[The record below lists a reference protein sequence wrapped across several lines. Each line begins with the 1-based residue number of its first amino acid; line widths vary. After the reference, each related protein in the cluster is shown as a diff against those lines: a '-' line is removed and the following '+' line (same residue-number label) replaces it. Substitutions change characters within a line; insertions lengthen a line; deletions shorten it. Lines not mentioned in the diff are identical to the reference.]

1 MRALFLLL
9 DFISFFAT
17 ISWVVI
23 LRYRDFSPSVL
34 VPTIQ
39 VLMPVFC
46 LVTIILWVFS
56 FYDINTIKKQRL
68 NYQNILVAFA
78 ISLLSSGFGIY
89 YTTSFFNVATPKL
102 ILLSVFVVYFSYL
115 YFSRKIYSSYAFVR
129 QKILLV
135 GQSETLKDIEK
146 DLAFYKEYADV
157 GHCNTPQEAISTDLP
172 LPDLMIM
179 AHNCLDENPQ
189 LWPLL
194 LEKIICKGVLL
205 ETDYQFY
212 ERLFNRC
219 STEALQNPH
228 WLMQS
233 ISLRQSRTI
242 FPLVKRGIDIAFS
255 LVFIPLFFPLGLC
268 IYGLIKYV
276 EKMPPFFPQIRMGR
290 NDRQI
295 TIYKFRTMMPNT
307 QEVTRLGAFLRR
319 FRLDEIPQLLNILRG
334 DISIV
339 GPRPVW
345 DREYQFLNEHIY
357 CHRIRN
363 IIQPG
368 LTGWAQLNFKAP
380 PTYCVLADLNKNKNI
395 PQEKLQDAVL
405 RLAYDLW
412 YIKNRSLFLDMEII
426 LKTAKRAFLKDKNI
440 GKNS

>member
-23 LRYRDFSPSVL
+23 LRYQDFSPSVL

-46 LVTIILWVFS
+46 SVTLILWVFS

-68 NYQNILVAFA
+68 NYQNILVAFT

-89 YTTSFFNVATPKL
+89 YTTSFFNVATSKL

-115 YFSRKIYSSYAFVR
+115 YLSRKIYASYAFVR

-135 GQSETLKDIEK
+135 GQSETLKAIEK
-146 DLAFYKEYADV
+146 DLAFYKEYVIA
-157 GHCNTPQEAISTDLP
+157 GRCATAQEALGPDTP

-179 AHNCLDENPQ
+179 AHNCLEKAPQ
-189 LWPLL
+189 AWPLI
-194 LEKIICKGVLL
+194 LEKLICKGVLL

-219 STEALQNPH
+219 SAEALQNPH
-228 WLMQS
+228 WLVQS
-233 ISLRQSRTI
+233 LSQRQSRTI
-242 FPLVKRGIDIAFS
+242 FPLVKRAIDIGFS
-255 LVFIPLFFPLGLC
+255 LVLIPLFFPLGLC
-268 IYGLIKYV
+268 IYGLIKYTD
-276 EKMPPFFPQIRMGR
+276 KMPPFFPQVRMGR
-290 NDRQI
+290 NDRRI
-295 TIYKFRTMMPNT
+295 CIYKFRTMKPHT

-319 FRLDEIPQLLNILRG
+319 FRLDEIPQLINILRG

-380 PTYCVLADLNKNKNI
+380 PTYCVLADLDKDKKI

-412 YIKNRSLFLDMEII
+412 YIKNRSLFLDVEII
-426 LKTAKRAFLKDKNI
+426 LKTAKRAFLKDKHI